1 MSYGRPRIIAALSVL
16 VVATLPA
23 HCSRLVSERE
33 HAGASHPWTLP
44 GVLRIASVSE
54 PANLN
59 PALTADI
66 ATLNI
71 SMFIYSWAIRFDGN
85 AKPVPDALREVPT
98 VGNGDVSKDGLTL
111 KYKLRPNITWQ
122 DGLPLT
128 CNDLKFT
135 WRVVMNPHNNVV
147 VTDGYRDIGSIN
159 CSDSHVVVIHMK
171 RVYAPYLQQLWS
183 VNGNA
188 PILPEHLLARYNDAK
203 GSFNTNPYNSLPIGS
218 GPFKV
223 VAWERGQ
230 EVRLVANPNF
240 YLGRP
245 KLDEVVFKV
254 LPDEDTAAQELQTH
268 EIDLLAGSART
279 WPLDAAVAAEPRN
292 GVVAKTGDSFA
303 FARLD
308 FNLTRPIVG
317 DRNVR
322 IALAYATD
330 RAAIVKKLLHG
341 LGVLAETD
349 QHPRLSW
356 AHTNDVTHYRY
367 DPQHARA
374 ILDAD
379 GWKLSSDGVRVKRG
393 RRFEFSLSNPSGS
406 SRPTAGEIFLQ
417 REWREVGAKV
427 AIENYP
433 SGRFAESSAA
443 GIVEGG
449 HYDVADYTWYNAA
462 DPDDSSYFSADNLA
476 PHGQNTTRWTN
487 LRATTAINDALRTVD
502 RARRRRDYTIVQNQ
516 LTRDLP
522 TIILYFLRVPYVYN
536 SDLKGFDP
544 SSVVS
549 AYWDPWNYS
558 I

>member
-1 MSYGRPRIIAALSVL
+1 MSYRCRRTIAALPVL
-16 VVATLPA
+16 LMAILA
-23 HCSRLVSERE
+23 DCSSLFSERE
-33 HAGASHPWTLP
+33 HAGAPHPWTVP

-59 PALTADI
+59 PALTADV
-66 ATLNI
+66 ATLNL
-71 SMFIYSWAIRFDGN
+71 SMFVYSWTIRFDGK
-85 AKPVPDALREVPT
+85 ARPVPDALREVPT
-98 VGNGDVSKDGLTL
+98 VANGDVSRDGLTL

-122 DGLPLT
+122 DGFPLT

-135 WRVVMNPHNNVV
+135 WRVVMNPANNVV
-147 VTDGYRDIGSIN
+147 VSDGYRDIGSIN
-159 CSDSHVVVIHMK
+159 CSDPHVVVIHMK
-171 RVYAPYLQQLWS
+171 RAYAPYLQQLWS
-183 VNGNA
+183 LNGNA
-188 PILPEHLLARYNDAK
+188 PILPAHLLVRYNDAK
-203 GSFNTNPYNSLPIGS
+203 GSFNTAPYNSLPIGS

-230 EVRLVANPNF
+230 EVRLIANPNF
-240 YLGRP
+240 YLGKP
-245 KLDEVVFKV
+245 KLDEVIFKM
-254 LPDEDTAAQELQTH
+254 LPDENTAAQELQTH
-268 EIDLLAGSART
+268 EIDLLADSART
-279 WPLDAAVAAEPRN
+279 WPLDAAVAADPRN
-292 GVVAKTGDSFA
+292 GLVAKIGDSFD
-303 FARLD
+303 FGRLD
-308 FNLTRPIVG
+308 FNLARPIVG

-322 IALAYATD
+322 IALTYATD
-330 RAAIVKKLLHG
+330 RAVIVKKLLHG

-356 AHTNDVTHYRY
+356 AYTNDVTHYWF
-367 DPQHARA
+367 DPPKARA

-379 GWKLSSDGVRVKRG
+379 GWKLGSDGVRVKRG
-393 RRFEFSLSNPSGS
+393 RRLEFSLIHASGS
-406 SRPTAGEIFLQ
+406 SRPTPKEIYLQ
-417 REWREVGAKV
+417 REWRDVGAMV
-427 AIENYP
+427 DIESYP
-433 SGRFAESSAA
+433 ASRFAENSAA
-443 GIVEGG
+443 GIIEGG

-502 RARRRRDYTIVQNQ
+502 RARRRRDYIIVQKQ

-536 SDLKGFDP
+536 SDLKGFEP
-544 SSVVS
+544 SSVVT